1 MSRLKELINKLCPDG
16 VEYKPLWQVTIWD
29 KRFNGVEETKQ
40 AKVTKFR
47 HVSAKELKNLKRD
60 CGDVALL
67 STGDFSG
74 YTRKDDV
81 LNNYNSGE
89 VIAIPSG
96 GTANVKYYNGEF
108 IDSGNILAVSSNKD
122 LYDLKFIYY
131 SLLTKQNLLQSYFR
145 GSGIKHPEMSA
156 VLEIQLP
163 FPPIEVQR
171 EIVEILDKFTEY
183 DTELQSELQGRI
195 KQYEYYR
202 DRLLSFDTDIPKVK
216 LGEAFYIKNGY
227 TPSKSNPE
235 YWEQG
240 AIPWFRMEDIRGNG
254 RVLEDSI
261 QHVTPSAVKGELFPA
276 NSVILST
283 TATIGEPAYI
293 TVPFLTNQQITC
305 IWPKEKYIN
314 KIDPKFVFYYSFR
327 IGQWCKIISNKGG
340 GLPIVSIS
348 KLKEYDFPLPPLA
361 VQSRIVGVLD
371 NFDKICSDLKIG
383 LPAEIEKRQQ
393 QYEFY
398 RDAILTFVEK
408 GEITEH
414 THTHTHLE
422 E

>member
-16 VEYKPLWQVTIWD
+16 VEYVELGEAVNVIRGKRLTKNQLSEEKTDSYGIPVIHGGDTPMGYYIEANRKAGTTIVINTGTAGNVYYYAEPYWSSD
-29 KRFNGVEETKQ
+29 ACFSLYPKQSRKLLDRFLFFCVKTKEETLHSKI
-40 AKVTKFR
+40 R
-47 HVSAKELKNLKRD
+47 
-60 CGDVALL
+60 
-67 STGDFSG
+67 SG
-74 YTRKDDV
+74 AMPT
-81 LNNYNSGE
+81 
-89 VIAIPSG
+89 
-96 GTANVKYYNGEF
+96 
-108 IDSGNILAVSSNKD
+108 IDALAVEKIRVP
-122 LYDLKFIYY
+122 L
-131 SLLTKQNLLQSYFR
+131 
-145 GSGIKHPEMSA
+145 
-156 VLEIQLP
+156 
-163 FPPIEVQR
+163 PPIEIQK

-240 AIPWFRMEDIRGNG
+240 TIPWFRMEDIRGNG

-340 GLPIVSIS
+340 GLPIVNIS

-371 NFDKICSDLKIG
+371 NFDKICSDLKNG

-408 GEITEH
+408 R
-414 THTHTHLE
+414 
-422 E
+422 